1 MSSTYHP
8 RYSIHPPLTTTTTTT
23 TVPPTWAET
32 QAELILSYRD
42 ISTPPAKK
50 PGPDVRDLDAE
61 KQVHAKW
68 TDPDLVKALSQLQH
82 SLPRKAR
89 LSLRYGGRDV
99 TAATWVTVHQTTPGN
114 PNLPELKYVLWF
126 HEYDDLDVEVGEL
139 RGVRWGV
146 KKEEGEDEEQMGVE
160 LGGRKRAGKEEEV
173 GVKEEEEGVEVKVK
187 VEDMEG

>member
-1 MSSTYHP
+1 M
-8 RYSIHPPLTTTTTTT
+8 
-23 TVPPTWAET
+23 
-32 QAELILSYRD
+32 
-42 ISTPPAKK
+42 
-50 PGPDVRDLDAE
+50 
-61 KQVHAKW
+61 
-68 TDPDLVKALSQLQH
+68 
-82 SLPRKAR
+82 
-89 LSLRYGGRDV
+89 
-99 TAATWVTVHQTTPGN
+99 
-114 PNLPELKYVLWF
+114 LWF